1 MKLTSFDRLRS
12 KRTPIAHIFSYQ
24 EYFVPN
30 SVFLK
35 RSNHKRFGSK
45 KAKLRSYR

>member
-12 KRTPIAHIFSYQ
+12 KRAPIAHILAIENISSQ
-24 EYFVPN
+24 IA
-30 SVFLK
+30 FLK
-35 RSNHKRFGSK
+35 RSNHKRFDSK